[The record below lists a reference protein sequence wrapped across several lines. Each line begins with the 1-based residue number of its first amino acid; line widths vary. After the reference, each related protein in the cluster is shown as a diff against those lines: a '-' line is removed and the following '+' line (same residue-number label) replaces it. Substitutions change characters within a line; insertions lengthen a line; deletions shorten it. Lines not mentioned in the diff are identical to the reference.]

1 MVLVLNK
8 ILKVKKLEPFKS
20 VRQFN
25 YDHWY
30 KVEHERQRRIKIKKE
45 EFLKDKSIFDLAK
58 FVASQG
64 VVELKKFFKELR
76 EPENNYKYF

>member
-8 ILKVKKLEPFKS
+8 ILKVKKLEPLKN

-30 KVEHERQRRIKIKKE
+30 KVEHERQRRIKYKKE
-45 EFLKDKSIFDLAK
+45 EFFKDKSIFDLAK

-64 VVELKKFFKELR
+64 ALELKKYFNELKNS
-76 EPENNYKYF
+76 ESNYK